1 MKNIFYIILGIC
13 LMVLTSATTLS
24 VMTIKPAQP
33 KATIVVSGW
42 SSSELNTD
50 MKPYLK
56 AGYIAKNISA
66 GDGARLVLME
76 KY

>member
-13 LMVLTSATTLS
+13 LMVLTSATTIS

-50 MKPYLK
+50 MKLYLK
-56 AGYIAKNISA
+56 AGYIVKNVSA
-66 GDGARLVLME
+66 GDGARIVVME